1 MKSFTVITDYLEH
14 DGGTKFYECVL
25 ITEVGS
31 ESMLIK
37 RFGSI
42 SAKMGGGQIRFYS
55 GLAREADY
63 QRQIIL
69 RAKCSNRPG
78 KGQYLVA
85 SRPKFG
91 LHEQH
96 LGRAAPI
103 DLYQALQRHYSGK
116 TLESIL
122 TFFSLDVPD
131 SDAPLNGSGAL
142 PDTESMVPEVRSNTW
157 GSW

>member
-1 MKSFTVITDYLEH
+1 MKLFTVITDYLEH
-14 DGGTKFYECVL
+14 EGGTKFYECAL
-25 ITEVGS
+25 ITEVGG
-31 ESMLIK
+31 ESMLVK

-55 GLAREADY
+55 GLERDANY

-85 SRPKFG
+85 SRPQFG
-91 LHEQH
+91 LHEHH
-96 LGRAAPI
+96 LGKVARI
-103 DLYQALQRHYSGK
+103 DLIRSLQRHYSGK
-116 TLESIL
+116 TLASIL
-122 TFFSLDVPD
+122 TVFSLDASD
-131 SDAPLNGSGAL
+131 SDLAMVGSGAV
-142 PDTESMVPEVRSNTW
+142 PDTEAVAPEVRSSTW